1 LIQETDM
8 SDIHHRS
15 DNNGVNAQGEDERR
29 RYFRHPVDVP
39 IQIFPQTIHPIN
51 NVPLLD
57 VGEGGLSFRTN
68 VVFEPGSHLIVRI
81 DSVEP
86 VFEAVGVVRWNAV
99 RDGEHEVGV
108 QFLDDETRFRL
119 RMVEQVCQIEKFR
132 QSCLENDGRDMDFE
146 QAAREWIERY
156 GAEFGSPDPGHDPSH
171 DHVSGQ
177 GPDRTPDRAD
187 PR

>member
-1 LIQETDM
+1 M
-8 SDIHHRS
+8 SDIDQQP
-15 DNNGVNAQGEDERR
+15 DNNQNPAQNEDERR
-29 RYFRHPVDVP
+29 RYYRHPVDVP

-51 NVPLLD
+51 QVPLLD
-57 VGEGGLSFRTN
+57 VGEGGLAFRTN

-86 VFEAVGVVRWNAV
+86 VFEAVGVVCWNAT

-108 QFLDDETRFRL
+108 QFLDDETCFRL

-132 QSCLENDGRDMDFE
+132 QRCLEDDGRDMDFE

-156 GAEFGSPDPGHDPSH
+156 GADFGS
-171 DHVSGQ
+171 
-177 GPDRTPDRAD
+177 AD
-187 PR
+187 SAGAPIFDGTREQAAPR

>member
-1 LIQETDM
+1 M
-8 SDIHHRS
+8 SDIQHQS
-15 DNNGVNAQGEDERR
+15 GSNGDQAQSEDERR

-51 NVPLLD
+51 HVPLLD
-57 VGEGGLSFRTN
+57 VGEGGLAFRTN

-81 DSVEP
+81 DSVDP

-108 QFLDDETRFRL
+108 QFLDDETCFRL
-119 RMVEQVCQIEKFR
+119 RMVEQVCQIERYR
-132 QSCLENDGRDMDFE
+132 QSCLEDDGRDMDFE
-146 QAAREWIERY
+146 QAAREWIELY
-156 GAEFGSPDPGHDPSH
+156 GADFGATDPVHDPLH
-171 DHVSGQ
+171 DPTSA
-177 GPDRTPDRAD
+177 RAD